1 MLDEIRGTGVFKN
14 LVQIISDISGELSTE
29 IKKENFFFGSR
40 YNLKIV
46 WEYCVLAKIDLDEN
60 PGILDDGDRM
70 RLEDFKNL
78 MDFYLKYNTLKASDD
93 DLIMEIFSYFVNRD
107 MILLA
112 SLMQN
117 TEQLQEENNLVS
129 GNEEEKQNAME
140 TDIVHIEEMDFD
152 ILSDAEKVF
161 NKYKGR
167 EPKNVW
173 VEFLTFES
181 NSIDMSLIDNLIF
194 QRRVKN
200 SLLWKREM
208 VVHPNCLVFYILKKM
223 PN

>member
-1 MLDEIRGTGVFKN
+1 MMFQEKENVINKCVLYFSIRMEHLTLDNSLFEDSDLSQPIISAIPRTENARPTCVFVTIGQDKCFKVFENRFCRGIGNLRLSDMLDEIRGTGVFKN

-70 RLEDFKNL
+70 RLEDFKTL
-78 MDFYLKYNTLKASDD
+78 MDFYLRHNTLKASDD

-112 SLMQN
+112 S
-117 TEQLQEENNLVS
+117 
-129 GNEEEKQNAME
+129 
-140 TDIVHIEEMDFD
+140 
-152 ILSDAEKVF
+152 
-161 NKYKGR
+161 
-167 EPKNVW
+167 
-173 VEFLTFES
+173 
-181 NSIDMSLIDNLIF
+181 
-194 QRRVKN
+194 
-200 SLLWKREM
+200 
-208 VVHPNCLVFYILKKM
+208 
-223 PN
+223 